1 MSRYF
6 PILNDG
12 VSSLEPGVS
21 GTKAQTIIVFLRR
34 RIKKQF
40 SKTVTFYFI
49 SGSSNARRPGIVTR
63 AGFPECKLQPS
74 RGAPGSR
81 GIFENRGASLHPLS
95 FKTSADQHLG
105 SHLQA
110 SESTEIRGGR
120 ALVKRSSSSVH
131 EPMNILYRW

>member
-1 MSRYF
+1 MSWYF

-49 SGSSNARRPGIVTR
+49 SGSSNARRPGIFTR
-63 AGFPECKLQPS
+63 AGFPKCKLQPP

-81 GIFENRGASLHPLS
+81 GIFERVLKTEGPLFAHS
-95 FKTSADQHLG
+95 PSRLLQTNTSAHTC
-105 SHLQA
+105 SPVA
-110 SESTEIRGGR
+110 PWKSREGR
-120 ALVKRSSSSVH
+120 HS
-131 EPMNILYRW
+131 